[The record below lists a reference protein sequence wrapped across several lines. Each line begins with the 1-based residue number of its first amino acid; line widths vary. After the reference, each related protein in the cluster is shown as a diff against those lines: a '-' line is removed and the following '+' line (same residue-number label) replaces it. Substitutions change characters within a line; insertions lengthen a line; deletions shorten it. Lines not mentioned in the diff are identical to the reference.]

1 MNNTT
6 TVPDYGPVKSQSYQ
20 NLNNYAHAYWEIHP
34 YLSLII
40 CVFGIS
46 TNLVNVFIL
55 CQDKMRNS
63 INCILTGIAVSDI
76 MTMLDYIPFAVQF
89 YLLTGLGKN
98 KEVVVSTVY
107 KIIYVYDHKMRFV
120 FKFY

>member
-6 TVPDYGPVKSQSYQ
+6 SELDYGPVKSQMYQ
-20 NLNNYAHAYWEIHP
+20 NLENYGHAYWNIHP

-40 CVFGIS
+40 CVFGVS

-89 YLLTGLGKN
+89 YLLTGISKYL
-98 KEVVVSTVY
+98 
-107 KIIYVYDHKMRFV
+107 YVLWGV
-120 FKFY
+120 